1 MILSYNASYQI
12 YNSLNIKNFY
22 EYFLPLLGKKDWL
35 EYRIVTSPSWLSA
48 SHSNEKIKKV
58 ALHNFDTL
66 LNTNMLAN
74 RNADISY
81 IKNCQNIINKTS
93 NLSEWNK
100 FLKFTGAL
108 DKKREQHLKDYS
120 PELYN
125 LLTDEDIEILEN
137 AAIS

>member
-1 MILSYNASYQI
+1 MILNYNASYQI

-22 EYFLPLLGKKDWL
+22 EYFLPLLGKNDWL

-48 SHSNEKIKKV
+48 SHSNKKIKEV
-58 ALHNFDTL
+58 ALHNIDTL
-66 LNTNMLAN
+66 LNTHILDNK
-74 RNADISY
+74 NADISH
-81 IKNCQNIINKTS
+81 IKNCRNMINKAADLT
-93 NLSEWNK
+93 EWNK

-108 DKKREQHLKDYS
+108 DGKRNQYLKDYS

-137 AAIS
+137 ARTN